1 MFTFCFYKRR
11 SPLFSTLVIFFTLL
25 FSSSVFGK
33 PTVSNIRFGE
43 HADRTRIVIEV
54 GSEVNFSSFLLANPT
69 RLVVDLPEVIWDL
82 PEGAEKRSYGF
93 IEKYR
98 FGLFKE
104 GVARLVFDLDTTVRL
119 VSKFTLD
126 RDESSNMFRL
136 VLDLEKI
143 SKKEFEKNLL
153 IAKKQ
158 ESLVSRDATKQIDT
172 SKVTEERSGKFFVV
186 IDPGHGGI
194 DPGAI
199 SPNKHFEK
207 NVTLIFA
214 KKLKKE
220 LKKNKNFDVLL
231 TRSSDVFVGL
241 KRRVEISRTA
251 SADLFISLH
260 ADSIKNRRHRGI
272 SIYTLSEKASD
283 KEAALLAKRENKSD
297 IIAGLDLSQES
308 SEVTDIL
315 IDLAKRETMNSAAEV
330 AKFLL
335 DRISPK
341 FKLIKKSHRFA
352 GFAVL
357 KALDTPSVLIELGYL
372 SNKKDEKNLLSRTYQ
387 DNFVT
392 ILADLIQQFLGDK
405 RS

>member
-93 IEKYR
+93 MEKYR

-172 SKVTEERSGKFFVV
+172 SKVTEERSGKFLVV

-251 SADLFISLH
+251 GADLFISLH

-297 IIAGLDLSQES
+297 IIAGLDQES

>member
-43 HADRTRIVIEV
+43 HADRTRIVMEV

-69 RLVVDLPEVIWDL
+69 RLVVDLSEVIWDL

-93 IEKYR
+93 VEKYR

-126 RDESSNMFRL
+126 TDESSNMFRL

-220 LKKNKNFDVLL
+220 LEKNKNFNVLL

-251 SADLFISLH
+251 NADLFISLH

-283 KEAALLAKRENKSD
+283 KDAALLAKRENKSD
-297 IIAGLDLSQES
+297 IIAGLDQES